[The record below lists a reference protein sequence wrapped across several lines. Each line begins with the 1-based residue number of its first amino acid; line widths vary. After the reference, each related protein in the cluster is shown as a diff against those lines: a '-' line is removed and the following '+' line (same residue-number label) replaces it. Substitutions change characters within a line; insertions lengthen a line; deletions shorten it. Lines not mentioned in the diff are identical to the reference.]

1 MSAFR
6 RIGEGGFGGA
16 AARTAGPAV
25 AADPLDAA
33 IDRSVSTLR
42 SGQAPDGYWCYELEA
57 DATIPAEYVLMMH
70 YMGEVDTDLEA
81 KIGHYLRARQD
92 DSGGWPLYP
101 GGDLDVSCTVKVYFA
116 LKLIGDD
123 PQAPHMAR
131 AREAVLARGGAVKAN
146 VFTHIT
152 LALFGEIPWRGVPF
166 IPVEIM
172 LLPAWFPFHIR
183 KVSYWSRTVMVP
195 LFVLSTLKVTA
206 ANPRGVTVRELFT
219 TDPEREREYFSFRSP
234 LNRLFFV
241 LDRCGRALEPFV
253 PRFVRRRA
261 LARAERFVVE
271 RLNGDHGLGGIF
283 PAMVNALEMFKA
295 LGRPADH
302 PYRARCKRALER
314 FLIDREYEA
323 YCQPCRSPAWDTG
336 LASLALQE
344 AAGDVA
350 DPDVLRGLD
359 WLRERQLLDEPGDW
373 RLARPELRGGGWA
386 FEFRN
391 DHYPDIDDTPV
402 IAWAMHRSGEP
413 RYAGAVERAAEWI
426 LGMQSSN
433 GGWASFDV
441 DNTRAY
447 LNEIPFADH
456 GALLDP
462 PTADVTARCITFLA
476 RLDRDRGLDRD
487 RVAGAVDAGVAYL
500 RAEQERDGSWFG
512 RWGTNYVYGTWSV
525 LTALARVLDPSDP
538 AVRRGAEWL
547 LARQRDDG
555 GWGEDNYTYFDPSTA
570 GTGSRSTSFQT
581 AWALLGLIEAG
592 EGGGEAA
599 RRGAHFLLDRQG
611 PDGMWRDPEFTAPG
625 FPRVFYLKYHGYSR
639 YFPLWALA
647 RYRRNRGVR

>member
-1 MSAFR
+1 MNAFR

-16 AARTAGPAV
+16 VARVADPAD
-25 AADPLDAA
+25 ATDPLDVA
-33 IDRSVSTLR
+33 IDRAASTLR
-42 SGQAPDGYWCYELEA
+42 SEQAPDGYWCYELEA

-70 YMGEVDTDLEA
+70 YMGEVDTGLEA

-123 PQAPHMAR
+123 PQAPHMER

-206 ANPRGVTVRELFT
+206 ANPRGTTVRELFT

-261 LARAERFVVE
+261 LARAESFVAE

-295 LGRPADH
+295 LGYPADH
-302 PYRARCKRALER
+302 PHRLQCKRALER
-314 FLIDREYEA
+314 FLVEREYEA
-323 YCQPCRSPAWDTG
+323 YCQPCRSPSWDTG

-344 AAGDVA
+344 AAGDAA
-350 DPDVLRGLD
+350 DPGVLRGLD

-373 RLARPELRGGGWA
+373 RWGRPGLRGGGWA

-413 RYAGAVERAAEWI
+413 RYAEAIERAAEWI

-433 GGWASFDV
+433 GGWASFDI

-476 RLDRDRGLDRD
+476 RLEGDRFAD
-487 RVAGAVDAGVAYL
+487 AVDAGIAYL
-500 RAEQERDGSWFG
+500 RAEQEADGSWFG

-525 LTALARVLDPSDP
+525 LTALARVLDPADP
-538 AVRRGAEWL
+538 AIRRAAGWL
-547 LARQRDDG
+547 LARQREDG
-555 GWGEDNYTYFDPSTA
+555 GWGEDNFTYFEPAMA
-570 GTGSRSTSFQT
+570 GTGPQSTAFQT
-581 AWALLGLIEAG
+581 AWALLGLIEVG
-592 EGGGEAA
+592 EGGGEAM
-599 RRGAHFLLDRQG
+599 RHGVRFLLDRQE
-611 PDGMWRDPEFTAPG
+611 PDGMWHDVEFTAPG
-625 FPRVFYLKYHGYSR
+625 FPRVFYLKYHGYTR

-647 RYRRNRGVR
+647 RYRRIRASS

>member
-1 MSAFR
+1 MNAFR
-6 RIGEGGFGGA
+6 QAAGGGFAAA
-16 AARTAGPAV
+16 AARVVEAED
-25 AADPLDAA
+25 AADPLDFA
-33 IDRSVSTLR
+33 IDRAVSALR
-42 SGQAPDGYWCYELEA
+42 DEQAPEGYWCYELEA

-70 YMGEVDTDLEA
+70 YMGEIDTGLEA
-81 KIGHYLRARQD
+81 KIGRYLRARQD

-123 PQAPHMAR
+123 PEAPHMRR
-131 AREAVLARGGAVKAN
+131 AREAVIARGGGVKAN

-172 LLPAWFPFHIR
+172 LLPEWFPFHIR

-261 LARAERFVVE
+261 LARAERFVAE

-283 PAMVNALEMFKA
+283 PAMVNALEMFRA
-295 LGRPADH
+295 LGYPADH
-302 PYRARCKRALER
+302 SCRAQCKRALER
-314 FLIDREYEA
+314 FLVDRGHEA
-323 YCQPCRSPAWDTG
+323 YCQPCRSPVWDTG

-344 AAGDVA
+344 AAGDAA

-373 RLARPELRGGGWA
+373 RRTRPHLRGGGWA

-413 RYAGAVERAAEWI
+413 RYAEAVERAAEWI

-433 GGWASFDV
+433 GGWASFEV
-441 DNTRAY
+441 DNTHAY

-462 PTADVTARCITFLA
+462 PTADVTARCVTFLA
-476 RLDRDRGLDRD
+476 RLDRDRF
-487 RVAGAVDAGVAYL
+487 AGAVDAGVAYL
-500 RAEQERDGSWFG
+500 RAEQESDGSWFG

-525 LTALARVLDPSDP
+525 LTAFAQVLDPADP
-538 AVRRGAEWL
+538 ADPAIRRGAEWL
-547 LARQRDDG
+547 RSRQREDG
-555 GWGEDNYTYFDPSTA
+555 GWGEDNLTYFDPSIA
-570 GTGSRSTSFQT
+570 GTGARSTAFQT

-592 EGGGEAA
+592 EGDSEAV
-599 RRGAHFLLDRQG
+599 RRGVYFLLGRQE
-611 PDGMWRDPEFTAPG
+611 PDGWWRDPEFTAPG
-625 FPRVFYLKYHGYSR
+625 FPRVFYLKYYGYTR

-647 RYRRNRGVR
+647 RYRRSRGSR